1 MPGVFGAIHNK
12 RRTKFWTPTTRMSGS
27 AVPTDPVIRTP
38 AAEDTAGAAGALG
51 VLFLAVNG
59 VFLLV
64 FVHEL
69 DIIVVEELRHNLA
82 GVFPFP
88 AFLHQLL

>member
-12 RRTKFWTPTTRMSGS
+12 RRTKFWPPTTRMSGS
-27 AVPTDPVIRTP
+27 TVPTDPIIRAL
-38 AAEDTAGAAGALG
+38 AAEDTTGAAGALG

-69 DIIVVEELRHNLA
+69 DIIVVEELGYDLA

>member
-27 AVPTDPVIRTP
+27 AVPTNPVIRAL
-38 AAEDTAGAAGALG
+38 AAENTAGAAGALG
-51 VLFLAVNG
+51 VLFLAING

-64 FVHEL
+64 FIHEL
-69 DIIVVEELRHNLA
+69 DIIVVEKLRHNLA

>member
-27 AVPTDPVIRTP
+27 TVPTDPIIRAS
-38 AAEDTAGAAGALG
+38 AAENTAGAAGALG

-64 FVHEL
+64 FIHEL